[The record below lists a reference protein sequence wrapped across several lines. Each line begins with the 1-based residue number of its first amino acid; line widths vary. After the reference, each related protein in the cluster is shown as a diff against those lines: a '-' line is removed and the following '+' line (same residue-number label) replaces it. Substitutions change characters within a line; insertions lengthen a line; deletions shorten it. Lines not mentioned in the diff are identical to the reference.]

1 MLRLRNDNTLNLV
14 PYKQW
19 EIICTSLIPSSPYRR
34 LPSDNTRYKQLNN
47 TELTDYEMQ
56 RRYLCSLRTRKTT
69 EYSLKCQEN
78 GNVLMVIL
86 RHHVLEDTCSL
97 ASTPDFSFPSRGRN
111 QTKHVGL
118 TLIRCW
124 TKTSYRNDHNLTTCR
139 DVRLQARKLTHRN
152 LRKQTAGVIFLPS
165 FVAVVFQSMWYIFI
179 YSKGKHSRVI
189 NMERNKKSLPITA
202 PAKV

>member
-1 MLRLRNDNTLNLV
+1 MKCNV
-14 PYKQW
+14 GICAVYVQGKQ
-19 EIICTSLIPSSPYRR
+19 
-34 LPSDNTRYKQLNN
+34 
-47 TELTDYEMQ
+47 
-56 RRYLCSLRTRKTT
+56 

-86 RHHVLEDTCSL
+86 GHHVLEDTCSL